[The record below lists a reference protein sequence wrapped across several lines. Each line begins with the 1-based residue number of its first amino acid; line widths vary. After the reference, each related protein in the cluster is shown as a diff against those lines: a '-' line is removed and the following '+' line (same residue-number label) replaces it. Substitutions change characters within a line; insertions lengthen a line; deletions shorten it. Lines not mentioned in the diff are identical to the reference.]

1 MQTEV
6 AKFAN
11 DPVEFPPNRKQRGL
25 QLQSGAEYSF
35 KLDVLRKHPKLLNA
49 VMQLLEEHDQCEAS
63 DKAEL
68 IEALQSELDF
78 FAEGT
83 QKAKQVFDSMEQ
95 EEELA
100 HKRRHAKA
108 VDDLA
113 KANEAYSNNA
123 YNEDDGDELQ
133 TRKQLAERES
143 RRLKLAER
151 IHESA
156 IAENKATQAYNSFI
170 AHKNRAAQACVA
182 WKQVALEVK
191 GELDSLLKAKSDRP
205 QTGFEAA

>member
-1 MQTEV
+1 
-6 AKFAN
+6 
-11 DPVEFPPNRKQRGL
+11 
-25 QLQSGAEYSF
+25 
-35 KLDVLRKHPKLLNA
+35 
-49 VMQLLEEHDQCEAS
+49 
-63 DKAEL
+63 
-68 IEALQSELDF
+68 
-78 FAEGT
+78 
-83 QKAKQVFDSMEQ
+83 
-95 EEELA
+95 
-100 HKRRHAKA
+100 
-108 VDDLA
+108 LA

>member
-1 MQTEV
+1 MEV
-6 AKFAN
+6 ARFAN
-11 DPVEFPPNRKQRGL
+11 DPVEFPPKRKQRGL
-25 QLQSGAEYSF
+25 QLQTGAEYSF

-49 VMQLLEEHDQCEAS
+49 VMQLLEQHDQCEAT

-68 IEALQSELDF
+68 IELLQTELDF
-78 FAEGT
+78 FVEGT

-108 VDDLA
+108 VDELA

-133 TRKQLAERES
+133 TRKQVAERES

-170 AHKNRAAQACVA
+170 GQKNRAAQACVA
-182 WKQVALEVK
+182 WKQVAFEVK
-191 GELDSLLKAKSDRP
+191 GELDSLQKAKGDRQ